1 MPGGQERCPCQ
12 IASFSQAA
20 RPANLSAY
28 TLRPKHAAHM
38 HTRAD
43 TRAGMHTIPEACHA
57 PHCSD
62 QRLSPSVPVQAHS
75 PAGRRARSCLDERV
89 HGIPGF
95 EGSSP
100 SLFGVS

>member
-43 TRAGMHTIPEACHA
+43 TH
-57 PHCSD
+57 
-62 QRLSPSVPVQAHS
+62 VQACTQSHRH
-75 PAGRRARSCLDERV
+75 AMLHTAQTRG
-89 HGIPGF
+89 
-95 EGSSP
+95 
-100 SLFGVS
+100 

>member
-1 MPGGQERCPCQ
+1 MPVSDRIIFAGRPP
-12 IASFSQAA
+12 SQSLCIHTEAETCCA
-20 RPANLSAY
+20 
-28 TLRPKHAAHM
+28 HAHACRH
-38 HTRAD
+38 